1 MGLLSVGLTSPYRCS
16 NWAAESLGL
25 ALFGSIQCDI
35 FQTSYFCLLDDLKV
49 GYGSFLAFVF
59 LIPV

>member
-1 MGLLSVGLTSPYRCS
+1 MGLLSVGLTSPYPCS

-35 FQTSYFCLLDDLKV
+35 FQTSYFASESRLWE
-49 GYGSFLAFVF
+49 FLAFVF
-59 LIPV
+59 LTPV